1 MFTGYSYTLKCGNCA
16 EKEVMLL
23 KLARVPE
30 PELVGTL
37 SAVFKLFELEF

>member
-16 EKEVMLL
+16 EKEVL